1 MVVVDFGCLVRG
13 LVVLVDRAWSVQLLE
28 MLDMRSSV
36 VWLICIVGCSGI
48 LVFWLTAFCLEL
60 VEIARFSYIC
70 VIILCEVAR
79 SFLFIGGH
87 LVEIPSHRR
96 ILIILTIK
104 VCCVLQFVGLI
115 CVRVFLLHLLF
126 VHLHI
131 WLTLLCSGIEVKVL
145 DSIFVELEADIWL

>member
-13 LVVLVDRAWSVQLLE
+13 LVVLVNRAWSVQLLE
-28 MLDMRSSV
+28 MFDMR
-36 VWLICIVGCSGI
+36 
-48 LVFWLTAFCLEL
+48 
-60 VEIARFSYIC
+60 SYIC
-70 VIILCEVAR
+70 VIILGEVTR
-79 SFLFIGGH
+79 LFLFVRGH

-96 ILIILTIK
+96 ALIILTIK

-115 CVRVFLLHLLF
+115 CVGVFLLHLLF